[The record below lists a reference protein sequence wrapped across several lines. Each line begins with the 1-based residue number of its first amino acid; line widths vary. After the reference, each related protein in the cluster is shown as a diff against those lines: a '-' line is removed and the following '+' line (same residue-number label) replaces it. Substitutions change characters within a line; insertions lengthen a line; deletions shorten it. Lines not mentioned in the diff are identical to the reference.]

1 MNGLG
6 QLIRRDCKLFFKDK
20 GLFFSSLISPLIL
33 LVLYAT
39 FLGRIYRDSFTS
51 ALPEGLSF
59 NPALLDATVAGQLI
73 SSLLAVC
80 CVTVAVCANLQ
91 MVSDKVSGARRDLAV
106 SPVRSSTVS
115 LAYFCASSLVTLIVN
130 FVALGASLA
139 YLALGG
145 CWYMTVQDVLLLV
158 LDVFLLTLFGVSLS
172 SCLYAYLTTN
182 GQASAIGTI
191 ISTTYGFICG
201 AYMPISN
208 YPDGLRKVLSFLP
221 GTYGTCLL
229 RNHALAGVYDSM
241 ADEGLP
247 AEFVDGIRESIDCS
261 LTFFGHPVSVG
272 VMYAVL
278 IGAILLLTGV
288 YVLMS
293 SARRQRR

>member
-1 MNGLG
+1 MTGLG
-6 QLIRRDCKLFFKDK
+6 NLIRRNCRLFFRDK
-20 GLFFSSLISPLIL
+20 GMFFSSLITPIIL
-33 LVLYAT
+33 LVLYVT
-39 FLGRIYRDSFTS
+39 FLGNVYRDSFTG
-51 ALPEGLSF
+51 ALPEGF
-59 NPALLDATVAGQLI
+59 VIEDALLNATVGGQLI

-80 CVTVAVCANLQ
+80 CVTVAFCSNLL
-91 MVSDKVSGARRDLAV
+91 MVQDRVSGARRDLAV
-106 SPVRSSTVS
+106 SPVRPSSIAV
-115 LAYFCASSLVTLIVN
+115 AYFCASALATLLISLT
-130 FVALGASLA
+130 ALAVCLG
-139 YLALGG
+139 YLAMAGWLLCAG
-145 CWYMTVQDVLLLV
+145 DVLFMLL
-158 LDVFLLTLFGVSLS
+158 DAALLTLFGVSLS

-293 SARRQRR
+293 SARRQRW

>member
-145 CWYMTVQDVLLLV
+145 CWYMTAQDVLL
-158 LDVFLLTLFGVSLS
+158 SL
-172 SCLYAYLTTN
+172 
-182 GQASAIGTI
+182 IHI
-191 ISTTYGFICG
+191 
-201 AYMPISN
+201 
-208 YPDGLRKVLSFLP
+208 
-221 GTYGTCLL
+221 
-229 RNHALAGVYDSM
+229 
-241 ADEGLP
+241 
-247 AEFVDGIRESIDCS
+247 
-261 LTFFGHPVSVG
+261 
-272 VMYAVL
+272 
-278 IGAILLLTGV
+278 
-288 YVLMS
+288 
-293 SARRQRR
+293 

>member
-91 MVSDKVSGARRDLAV
+91 MVSD
-106 SPVRSSTVS
+106 
-115 LAYFCASSLVTLIVN
+115 
-130 FVALGASLA
+130 
-139 YLALGG
+139 
-145 CWYMTVQDVLLLV
+145 
-158 LDVFLLTLFGVSLS
+158 
-172 SCLYAYLTTN
+172 
-182 GQASAIGTI
+182 
-191 ISTTYGFICG
+191 
-201 AYMPISN
+201 
-208 YPDGLRKVLSFLP
+208 
-221 GTYGTCLL
+221 
-229 RNHALAGVYDSM
+229 
-241 ADEGLP
+241 
-247 AEFVDGIRESIDCS
+247 
-261 LTFFGHPVSVG
+261 
-272 VMYAVL
+272 
-278 IGAILLLTGV
+278 
-288 YVLMS
+288 
-293 SARRQRR
+293 

>member
-1 MNGLG
+1 
-6 QLIRRDCKLFFKDK
+6 
-20 GLFFSSLISPLIL
+20 
-33 LVLYAT
+33 
-39 FLGRIYRDSFTS
+39 
-51 ALPEGLSF
+51 
-59 NPALLDATVAGQLI
+59 
-73 SSLLAVC
+73 
-80 CVTVAVCANLQ
+80 
-91 MVSDKVSGARRDLAV
+91 
-106 SPVRSSTVS
+106 
-115 LAYFCASSLVTLIVN
+115 
-130 FVALGASLA
+130 
-139 YLALGG
+139 
-145 CWYMTVQDVLLLV
+145 
-158 LDVFLLTLFGVSLS
+158 
-172 SCLYAYLTTN
+172 
-182 GQASAIGTI
+182 
-191 ISTTYGFICG
+191 
-201 AYMPISN
+201 MPISN

-293 SARRQRR
+293 SARRQR

>member
-1 MNGLG
+1 
-6 QLIRRDCKLFFKDK
+6 
-20 GLFFSSLISPLIL
+20 
-33 LVLYAT
+33 
-39 FLGRIYRDSFTS
+39 
-51 ALPEGLSF
+51 
-59 NPALLDATVAGQLI
+59 
-73 SSLLAVC
+73 
-80 CVTVAVCANLQ
+80 
-91 MVSDKVSGARRDLAV
+91 
-106 SPVRSSTVS
+106 
-115 LAYFCASSLVTLIVN
+115 
-130 FVALGASLA
+130 
-139 YLALGG
+139 
-145 CWYMTVQDVLLLV
+145 MTAQDVLLLV

-278 IGAILLLTGV
+278 TGAILLLTGV

-293 SARRQRR
+293 SARRQR

>member
-91 MVSDKVSGARRDLAV
+91 MVSDRVSGARRDLAV

-115 LAYFCASSLVTLIVN
+115 LAYICASSLVTLIVN

-145 CWYMTVQDVLLLV
+145 CWYMTSQDVLLLV

-182 GQASAIGTI
+182 GQASAIG
-191 ISTTYGFICG
+191 TTYGFICG